1 MNKIITSFV
10 RSLIKVLDSIVSWL
24 ERKDYA
30 KDMQSKFVDLAP
42 TDDADKTG
50 SYSEALRFA
59 TNSPKISNIALTGP
73 YGSGKSSVIQ
83 SFLKTYCR
91 PVLHISLAT
100 FITEDKSKIEAE
112 DKPKIETVDRQ
123 AIERS
128 ILQQML
134 YGADANNLPL
144 SRFKRIQSPGVWSI
158 FKSLYIM
165 LGMLAL
171 WYVFHQRENVI
182 SGNYFTPIAIEN
194 SVNLGLFVFAAIFL
208 WVVLHHFYVASF
220 GLSLKGISLK
230 DVEIKP
236 ACDDESSILN
246 RHLDEIVY
254 FFQSTS
260 YDLVIIED
268 LDRFDNADIFVTLRE
283 INSLVNANA
292 GVKRRIRFLY
302 ALRDDMFLNTE
313 RTKFFEFIIPVIPII
328 NTSNSIDMV
337 LKQGQRLDL
346 DKGLDHQFLRE
357 VSRYL
362 NDLRLIQ
369 NIFNEYSIY
378 SANLET
384 DRENHL
390 DVNKLLAVL
399 IYKNVY
405 PRDFEHLH
413 RGKGILFAI
422 FNLRDELIT
431 IGDKKYKEE
440 IALLE
445 KQLVTAENQPP
456 TDLKELRQIY
466 AMSLIELLPPDTTHV
481 GIDQNPHMQINQL
494 VGQKQFEQLIEAPN
508 IYCRSSN
515 HNRAQYFDVS
525 KLQANVDQHKTY
537 FQRKEE
543 IEIKAEESKTK
554 ILRTIQDIR
563 LKIATLRTAKLNEQL
578 RLNNDRLQEFFE
590 KFGQNGEL
598 ARFLLL
604 EGYLDDTYY
613 QYTSLF
619 HSVRLSP
626 NDNKFLIKIRAFI
639 TPEPDFPIDNPNE
652 VIVEMRDE
660 DFGQSYILNISL
672 VDHLLTVQSLY
683 QIHLE
688 KLFRYIMAEFSNCE
702 DFLMTYYASGSYIPK
717 FLQELA
723 NIWNQ
728 LIPTILSSPNSL
740 VHVTQLIGG
749 LNECSLKSI
758 SRDFEELPAFVSENL
773 SDILIRSPELNPE
786 RFVWLNF
793 DVKDFDVIKD
803 HSDIVN
809 SMFEAGLFE
818 LTLANIEFVYQVILG
833 EGDLTPLHTR
843 NFSAIRATNSIALIN
858 RIESN
863 FEHYLCNILL
873 SIKTNTEEDA
883 SAILDVIR
891 RKEIEP
897 HVIEEFIEQQATP
910 LPTLEDVPERLH
922 SIFFKLNMIEPNW
935 ENCLFFM
942 ASDGF
947 EAQSLVEYLDRDVV
961 RSTILKQAV
970 PSDSDSKS
978 IRSFLFN
985 ANSLSDI
992 SYKEYMRALPKS
1004 FTHFPEGV
1012 EPAKLIILIQEAKV
1026 EFCIDSLNEL
1036 NERALQV
1043 LFAANNIDTFL
1054 AGPEDFSL
1062 EDDFLEELLKSD
1074 ISQKNKIKVVE
1085 MMDLYPLVDLPERSA
1100 LVGSIIVNSDV
1111 NLPNI
1116 DRDITSALIKH
1127 SSPIS
1132 TKISLFNKYHSHLSN
1147 DEVRDV
1153 LASLPK
1159 PYSEI
1164 TSGYHTPRL
1173 KATSENQALVYWLDS
1188 KEIISS
1194 WKINDILK
1202 EIKVNLYRS

>member
-1 MNKIITSFV
+1 MNKIITSFLHW
-10 RSLIKVLDSIVSWL
+10 LIKRLDKTVFWL

-30 KDMQSKFVDLAP
+30 DAMQSKFVDLAP

-59 TNSPKISNIALTGP
+59 TNNPKISNIALTGP

-83 SFLKTYCR
+83 SFLKTYRR

-100 FITEDKSKIEAE
+100 FITEAE
-112 DKPKIETVDRQ
+112 VKAKIETIDRQ

-144 SRFKRIQSPGVWSI
+144 SRFKRIQSPGIWSI

-328 NTSNSIDMV
+328 NASNSIDMV
-337 LKQGQRLDL
+337 LTQGQRLDL

-384 DRENHL
+384 DRENYL
-390 DVNKLLAVL
+390 DANKLLAVL

-413 RGKGILFAI
+413 RGKGILSAI
-422 FNLRDELIT
+422 FNFRDELIT
-431 IGDKKYKEE
+431 IGEKKYKEE
-440 IALLE
+440 IVLLE
-445 KQLVTAENQPP
+445 KQLVTAENQTP

-466 AMSLIELLPPDTTHV
+466 AMSLIELLPQYATYV

-494 VGQKQFEQLIEAPN
+494 VGQKQFEQLIETPH
-508 IYCRSSN
+508 IYCRSN
-515 HNRAQYFDVS
+515 NNRAQYVDVS
-525 KLQANVDQHKTY
+525 KLQANVDKHKTY

-543 IEIKAEESKTK
+543 IEIKAEESKTR

-590 KFGQNGEL
+590 RFGQNGEL

-672 VDHLLTVQSLY
+672 VDHLLTDQSRY
-683 QIHLE
+683 QSKLE
-688 KLFRYIMAEFSNCE
+688 KLFRYIMEEFSNCE
-702 DFLMTYYASGSYIPK
+702 DFFMAYYSSGSYVPK
-717 FLQELA
+717 FLQQLA
-723 NIWNQ
+723 NVWSDFV
-728 LIPTILSSPNSL
+728 LTVLSSPNSL
-740 VHVTQLIGG
+740 VHVVQLIGG
-749 LNECSLKSI
+749 LTECSLKSI
-758 SRDFEELPAFVSENL
+758 SRDVEEFPVFVSENL
-773 SDILIRSPELNPE
+773 SDILISSPELKPE
-786 RFVWLNF
+786 RFVLLNF

-833 EGDLTPLHTR
+833 EGDLAPLHTR
-843 NFSAIRATNSIALIN
+843 NFATIRATNSIALIN

-897 HVIEEFIEQQATP
+897 HVIEEFLEQQATP

-922 SIFFKLNMIEPNW
+922 SILFKLNMIEPNW

-942 ASDGF
+942 ESDGF
-947 EAQSLVEYLDRDVV
+947 EAQILVEYLDRDVV

-992 SYKEYMRALPKS
+992 SYKEYVRALPKS
-1004 FTHFPEGV
+1004 FTHFPEGS
-1012 EPAKLIILIQEAKV
+1012 ERTKLIILIQEAKV
-1026 EFCIDSLNEL
+1026 EFCTDSLNEI

-1043 LFAANNIDTFL
+1043 LFVANNIDTFL

-1062 EDDFLEELLKSD
+1062 EYDFLEELLESD

-1085 MMDLYPLVDLPERSA
+1085 LMDLHSLVDLPERSA
-1100 LVGSIIVNSDV
+1100 LVGSIIVNSDA

-1116 DRDITSALIKH
+1116 DGDITSALIKN
-1127 SSPIS
+1127 SSPIA
-1132 TKISLFNKYHSHLSN
+1132 TQISLFNKYHSHLSN

-1153 LASLPK
+1153 LESLPK

-1164 TSGYHTPRL
+1164 THGYHTPRL
-1173 KATSENQALVYWLDS
+1173 KATSENQKLVYWLDS
-1188 KEIISS
+1188 REIISS
-1194 WKINDILK
+1194 WKISDILE